1 MGGWEVGQKD
11 LKSNNMLSNNPCQPM
26 SCSQQ
31 NLAILVRTGSWSQSC
46 RIVRH
51 AYSDALC
58 VHHSL
63 PTLRTPAPA
72 GLVVRQAGTLGRK
85 PDVCRCRCAP
95 ALMLRLRLRLRIM
108 WGYRDL
114 FTSARPIAIVTL
126 PAARAEATMSELSL
140 QHVCNL
146 IYAFCRFKYTT
157 PGFLP
162 AVVAGAGCRVRGAG
176 GAVGALCG
184 EGRV

>member
-1 MGGWEVGQKD
+1 
-11 LKSNNMLSNNPCQPM
+11 
-26 SCSQQ
+26 
-31 NLAILVRTGSWSQSC
+31 
-46 RIVRH
+46 
-51 AYSDALC
+51 
-58 VHHSL
+58 
-63 PTLRTPAPA
+63 
-72 GLVVRQAGTLGRK
+72 
-85 PDVCRCRCAP
+85 
-95 ALMLRLRLRLRIM
+95 M

-176 GAVGALCG
+176 QVPPRSVEPCMGCHLEHSHLFTRVLHLTDVLCVPAEVKARISTEPFTIQQLTNLGAWLTECQQSSIGGLDIPLLGALQCPAAF
-184 EGRV
+184 